1 MIKAMRFLLCWVA
14 TFACIIAPAY
24 SQKDSSRFSLHFQQ
38 TIVPQTKLPIK
49 SPYMSTNSLLS
60 EQETQYTITSTIFAG
75 MKLWKGGEAYFNP
88 EISGGSGLSSAR
100 GMGGFTNGEAFRV
113 GDTAPKIY
121 LARLYFKQ
129 TIAFGNEQD
138 TISESANQVAITM
151 PTHYLRL
158 IVGKYCLA
166 DFFDNN
172 SYSHDPRSQFMNW
185 SLMSTGAWDYPA
197 NTRGYTVGYVLEYR
211 KQSFAVRI
219 STSALPTTANGPVLN
234 YDYGQNYG
242 HVAEVEK
249 RFSVYKK
256 PLTIRLLAFYNHTY
270 MGNYAEA
277 TKQLP
282 TPDLVKVQ
290 NKMSSKYGFGLNIE
304 RQLSDNVGCFFRY
317 SWNDGNNET
326 WAFTEI
332 DRSASFGYLFKGNLW
347 KRANDNFGIAVVTND
362 ISKTHAAYLA
372 AGGYGFMLG
381 DGQINYG
388 HESIF
393 ETYYSINVK
402 NNHLWLTPDYQFVV
416 NPAYNKDR
424 GPAHVFGLRVHAEF

>member
-1 MIKAMRFLLCWVA
+1 MRVLFCWA
-14 TFACIIAPAY
+14 TLFACLTMSAY
-24 SQKDSSRFSLHFQQ
+24 SQKDSTRFTFHFQQ

-49 SPYMSTNSLLS
+49 SPYASINSLIP
-60 EQETQYTITSTIFAG
+60 EKETQYTITSTLFMG

-88 EISGGSGLSSAR
+88 EISGGSGISGAR
-100 GMGGFTNGEAFRV
+100 GMGGFTNGKAFRV

-129 TIAFGNEQD
+129 VFAIGNEQD
-138 TISESANQVAITM
+138 TIAEGVNQVATIF
-151 PTHYLRL
+151 PKHYLKL

-172 SYSHDPRSQFMNW
+172 AYSHDPRSQFMNW
-185 SLMSTGAWDYPA
+185 SLMSAGAWDYPA

-211 KQSFAVRI
+211 NKSFAARI

-234 YDYGQNYG
+234 YEFGQNYG

-249 RFSVYKK
+249 RFGKPER
-256 PLTIRLLAFYNHTY
+256 PLTIRLLGFYNHTY

-282 TPDLVKVQ
+282 TPNLVKVE
-290 NKMSSKYGFGLNIE
+290 NKFSSKYGFGLNIE
-304 RQLSDNVGCFFRY
+304 KQISENVGYFLRY

-332 DRSASFGYLFKGNLW
+332 DRSGCAGFLVKGNLW
-347 KRANDNFGIAVVTND
+347 KRPTDNFGIAIVTND
-362 ISKTHAAYLA
+362 ISKSHAAYFG
-372 AGGYGFMLG
+372 AGGYGFMIG
-381 DGQINYG
+381 DGKINYG
-388 HESIF
+388 SERIF
-393 ETYYSINVK
+393 ETYYSINVIK
-402 NNHLWLTPDYQFVV
+402 NHFWLTPDYQFVI
-416 NPAYNKDR
+416 NPGYNKDR
-424 GPAHVFGLRVHAEF
+424 GPAHVFGLRLHAEF